1 VTCSAWS
8 ERGRRRAPLI
18 VAALLAACGAADE
31 GTWSPEATRAVAR
44 QVGEQAEG
52 LCLVVARTVGEA
64 PAAPMPFGLYQT
76 LVTSGFLVD
85 SVTAAPAEGVA
96 VLAFE
101 RSLRADADWQI
112 TTALSRPGAP
122 GRTRTDR
129 VRWSVDCGG
138 AGGCTVADSAHVAT
152 TEAAVGA
159 GGALRPSGC

>member
-8 ERGRRRAPLI
+8 ERGRRRSPLI
-18 VAALLAACGAADE
+18 LVALLAACGADE
-31 GTWSPEATRAVAR
+31 GVWNPDAARAVAR
-44 QVGEQAEG
+44 RVGEQAEE

-64 PAAPMPFGLYQT
+64 PAAPMSFGLYQA

-85 SVTAAPAEGVA
+85 TVTAAPAEGVA

-101 RSLRADADWQI
+101 RSLPANAGWQI

-122 GRTRTDR
+122 GHTRTDR

-138 AGGCTVADSAHVAT
+138 AGGCTVVDSAHVAT